1 MSMTLNEMVESVC
14 ISLNDFLQKTKERV
28 KVLIPQSV
36 IFVVNTHQ
44 WECTLRSIELVTSAS
59 HDWIDLPDDF
69 GKEYALRRSDYTK
82 PIDYITPDQYNKK
95 LAMSSTPCGAE
106 AVRYTIMGGESLRQ
120 KRIHFLDPPTS
131 ALTIDMLYNVKIDPL
146 AIQDLPDEFLPV
158 VKAHVI
164 YQATPPMFYVN
175 GIRQFNPSFVT
186 ARNDY
191 RVNLSRLVSYDE
203 GQRGRNV
210 PQVLDEVALRASRY
224 MHR

>member
-1 MSMTLNEMVESVC
+1 MSMTLNEMAESVC
-14 ISLNDFLQKTKERV
+14 ISLNDFLQKTKDRV

-44 WECTLRSIELVTSAS
+44 WECTLRPVELPASAS
-59 HDWIDLPDDF
+59 YDWIDLPDNF
-69 GKEYALRRSDYTK
+69 GKEYALRRSGYTK
-82 PIDYITPDQYNKK
+82 AIDYITPDEYNRK
-95 LAMSSTPCGAE
+95 LALSSTPYGAE
-106 AVRYTIMGGESLRQ
+106 AIRYTIMGGESLRQ

-131 ALTIDMLYNVKIDPL
+131 ALVINMLYNVKIDPL
-146 AIQDLPDEFLPV
+146 AVQDLPDEFLPV

-164 YQATPPMFYVN
+164 YQVTPPMIYTN

-191 RVNLSRLVSYDE
+191 RINLSRLVSYDE
-203 GQRGRNV
+203 GRRGRNV
-210 PQVLDEVALRASRY
+210 PQVLDNTALRASQH